1 MFFCFILPM
10 LSICTKPKVKGKC
23 AITREDDMPDV
34 KKPMLLIYI
43 GENTL
48 SVPIS
53 IVSECL
59 RC

>member
-1 MFFCFILPM
+1 M

-34 KKPMLLIYI
+34 KKPMLLLYI